1 MEIPDTPQDVTPE
14 LLYELEVKDLLD
26 LYAKAVTHNW
36 AIVKEAVQG
45 EIDRRIKEGSR
56 ETR

>member
-14 LLYELEVKDLLD
+14 LLDELEVKDLLD
-26 LYAKAVTHNW
+26 LYAKAFVHNW

-45 EIDRRIKEGSR
+45 EIDRRIKEGSGDAR
-56 ETR
+56 